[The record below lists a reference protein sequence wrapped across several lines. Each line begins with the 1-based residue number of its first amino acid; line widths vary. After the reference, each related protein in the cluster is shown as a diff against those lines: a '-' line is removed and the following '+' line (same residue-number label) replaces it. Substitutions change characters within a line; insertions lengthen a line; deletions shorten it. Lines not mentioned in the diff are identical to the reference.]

1 MFNHPEKRWMID
13 TDFLTKV
20 SLSREL
26 GGPSLF
32 LDTLNRSLGCAV
44 GPRVTDRAILQDSLS
59 SSELGHS
66 IEEIDN
72 GRLAVAT
79 KNNLRTQSLLLQ
91 ISEVLLNDPAA
102 ASSLARSCMRTYR
115 LRLARLG
122 HEDWEVVAISVFVP
136 EKKASSL

>member
-1 MFNHPEKRWMID
+1 MLNHPEKAWMVN
-13 TDFLTKV
+13 TDLLTEV

-32 LDTLNRSLGCAV
+32 LDALNRSLGCAV
-44 GPRVTDRAILQDSLS
+44 CPRVTDRAILQDSLS

-66 IEEIDN
+66 IEKINN
-72 GRLAVAT
+72 GRLAVAA

-102 ASSLARSCMRTYR
+102 ASSLARNCVR
-115 LRLARLG
+115 A
-122 HEDWEVVAISVFVP
+122 D
-136 EKKASSL
+136 